1 MNLLGH
7 FHTVNK
13 HRYEVFKL
21 CCKCGIP
28 MQGLLHDL
36 SKYSFTE
43 FVPGVKFWTGKASPQ
58 VEERKVYG
66 YSKAWLHHKGR
77 NKHHFEYWTDYI
89 EGIGIQPIK
98 MPINYFAEM
107 VCDRIAA
114 SKVYLGDKYTD
125 DAPLKYYLN
134 SKKHYFI
141 NEDTAKELEEVLVL
155 LA

>member
-43 FVPGVKFWTGKASPQ
+43 FVPGVKFWTGKASP
-58 VEERKVYG
+58 R
-66 YSKAWLHHKGR
+66 SKREKFMVIPKLGFTTKAEI
-77 NKHHFEYWTDYI
+77 NI
-89 EGIGIQPIK
+89 ISNIGQTI
-98 MPINYFAEM
+98 
-107 VCDRIAA
+107 
-114 SKVYLGDKYTD
+114 SKESVFNQ
-125 DAPLKYYLN
+125 LKCP
-134 SKKHYFI
+134 
-141 NEDTAKELEEVLVL
+141 
-155 LA
+155 